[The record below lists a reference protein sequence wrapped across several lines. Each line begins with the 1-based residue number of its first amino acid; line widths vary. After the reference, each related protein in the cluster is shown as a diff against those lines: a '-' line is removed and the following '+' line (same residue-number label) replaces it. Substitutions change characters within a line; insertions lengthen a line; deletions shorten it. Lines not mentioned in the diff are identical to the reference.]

1 MVIVKES
8 IIIDLIGRIIGKG
21 IHPSL
26 ANYINHLCIKICI
39 IQSTLGKNMH
49 ILMVSLRY

>member
-8 IIIDLIGRIIGKG
+8 IIIDLIGPMIGKG

-26 ANYINHLCIKICI
+26 A
-39 IQSTLGKNMH
+39 
-49 ILMVSLRY
+49 